1 MLGVHHRLFG
11 RGGLKAALVMKC
23 QLAPFPIKYLG
34 IPLVLWKFLSAA
46 LEPLVD
52 MSTDRLPTWRASMM
66 AKVGGLTLV
75 RSVLATMP
83 LH

>member
-1 MLGVHHRLFG
+1 M
-11 RGGLKAALVMKC
+11 MEC
-23 QLAPFPIKYLG
+23 QLAPFLTKYLG
-34 IPLVLWKFLSAA
+34 IPLILRKLLSAA

-66 AKVGGLTLV
+66 AKVGGLTLD